1 MKKKILNIEGM
12 TCSACSNGL
21 EKYLNKQEGIKEASV
36 NLVMATAS
44 VEYDENVVQDSDLD
58 RFVKEAGFKS
68 LGEKNKDGNKKH
80 ERLFLIQFAIL
91 VVLLMYISMG
101 HMANFPIPYVV
112 DKMHNPIV
120 YTVFVIVITL
130 CFIFWGIDII
140 VKGIKNLFHRMP
152 NMDSL
157 VGVGVLVNFAYSM
170 YNAINIFQG
179 KVHLVDNLYFES
191 CAMIIFF
198 VKLGRYIDRNN
209 KAKAVDSIK
218 NLVTITPK
226 NAVIKQNGKGKEKV
240 VTINEIQKGDIVIC
254 KPGEKIAVD
263 GKVVLGQSHT
273 DESFI
278 TGESKPVSKTIG
290 DRVLAGSIN
299 YDGYLEYTAENIG
312 KDSSISHI
320 VDLVVEATNTKAP
333 IAKFADKISGI
344 FVPVIFVIAILAFIL
359 NIAITRDINLAL
371 NALVSVLVVACP
383 CALGLATPL
392 AMVVSLGNGTR
403 KGIVIKSSE
412 VLERINDID
421 TVIMDKTGTITKGT
435 LTIADLYFLDAQKD
449 NLKLLKSLETKSN
462 HPLATSVSKGEN
474 NPYKVSD
481 FEEIPGR
488 GIKGKIDGT
497 MYYAGNSK
505 MLESMGIVNTLSNK
519 EDEFSQNG
527 ESIIYFASDKQL
539 LGIVG
544 LRDVIKPG
552 IKDTISSLKEHGKKV
567 VMLSGDNE
575 KTAKIIADEVGIDIV
590 YSNISPKGKLEKIRE
605 LNKNQNVI
613 MVGDGI
619 NDSPALKEATIGISV
634 SNGTDISSDSA
645 DIMLMSEDMSKLLD
659 VFKIGKKTIKII
671 RENLFWALGYNLL
684 MVPLATGILPISL
697 NPMIASLAMTL
708 SSLTVVLNSLRL
720 RK

>member
-44 VEYDENVVQDSDLD
+44 VEYDENIVQDSDLD

-68 LGEKNKDGNKKH
+68 LGERSKDGNGKY
-80 ERLFLIQFAIL
+80 ERLFLIQFALL

-101 HMANFPIPYVV
+101 HMAHFPIPYVV

-140 VKGIKNLFHRMP
+140 AKGFKNIFHRMP

-170 YNAINIFQG
+170 FNAIKVFQG
-179 KVHLVDNLYFES
+179 GVHLVDNLYFES

-198 VKLGRYIDRNN
+198 VKLGRYIDKNN
-209 KAKAVDSIK
+209 KAKAVESIK

-226 NAVIKQNGKGKEKV
+226 NAVIKQKGKGKEKI

-290 DRVLAGSIN
+290 DTVLAGSIN
-299 YDGYLEYTAENIG
+299 YDGYIEYVAENIG

-344 FVPVIFVIAILAFIL
+344 FVPVIFVIAILAFVL
-359 NIAITRDINLAL
+359 NIAITKDVNLAL

-392 AMVVSLGNGTR
+392 AQVVALGSGTKR
-403 KGIVIKSSE
+403 GIVIKTGE
-412 VLERINDID
+412 ALEGINNID
-421 TVIMDKTGTITKGT
+421 TIIMDKTGTITKGT
-435 LTIADLYFLDAQKD
+435 LTISDLYFLDAQKD

-462 HPLATSVSKGEN
+462 HPLATSVSKWEN
-474 NPYKVSD
+474 NPFKVTD

-505 MLESMGIVNTLSNK
+505 MLESMGIINTLSNK

-575 KTAKIIADEVGIDIV
+575 TTAKIIANEVGIDMV

-605 LNKNQNVI
+605 LNTNQNVLMI
-613 MVGDGI
+613 GDGI

-659 VFKIGKKTIKII
+659 VFKLGKKTMKII
-671 RENLFWALGYNLL
+671 KENLFWALGYNLL
-684 MVPLATGILPISL
+684 MVPLATGLLPIAL

>member
-21 EKYLNKQEGIKEASV
+21 EKYLSKQDGIKEASV
-36 NLVMATAS
+36 NLVMATAL
-44 VEYDENVVQDSDLD
+44 VEYDESKVKDSDLD

-68 LGEKNKDGNKKH
+68 LGERSQDGNKKH

-290 DRVLAGSIN
+290 DKVLAGSIN

-312 KDSSISHI
+312 KGSSISHI

-359 NIAITRDINLAL
+359 NVAITRDINLAL

-421 TVIMDKTGTITKGT
+421 TVIMDKTGTITKGE

-488 GIKGKIDGT
+488 GIKGKIDGVI
-497 MYYAGNSK
+497 YYAGNSK
-505 MLESMGIVNTLSNK
+505 MLESIGIINTLSNK
-519 EDEFSQNG
+519 EEEFSKNG
-527 ESIIYFASDKQL
+527 ESIIYFASEKQL

-552 IKDTISSLKEHGKKV
+552 IKDVISTLKEQGKKV

-575 KTAKIIADEVGIDIV
+575 ITAKFIADEVGIDTI

>member
-21 EKYLNKQEGIKEASV
+21 EKYLNKQDGINEASV
-36 NLVMATAS
+36 NLVMATAL
-44 VEYDENVVQDSDLD
+44 VEYDESKVKDSDLD

-68 LGEKNKDGNKKH
+68 LGERSKDENKKH

-299 YDGYLEYTAENIG
+299 YDGYLEYSAENIG

-421 TVIMDKTGTITKGT
+421 TVIMDKTGTITKGE

-488 GIKGKIDGT
+488 GIKGKIDGVI
-497 MYYAGNSK
+497 YYAGNSK
-505 MLESMGIVNTLSNK
+505 MLESIGIINTLSNK
-519 EDEFSQNG
+519 EEEFSKNG
-527 ESIIYFASDKQL
+527 ESIIYFASEKQL

-552 IKDTISSLKEHGKKV
+552 IKDVISTLKEQGKKV

-575 KTAKIIADEVGIDIV
+575 ITAKFIADEVGIDIV

-684 MVPLATGILPISL
+684 MVPLATGLLPISL

>member
-21 EKYLNKQEGIKEASV
+21 EKYLSKQDGIKEASV
-36 NLVMATAS
+36 NLVMATAL
-44 VEYDENVVQDSDLD
+44 VEYDESKVKDSDLD

-68 LGEKNKDGNKKH
+68 LGERSQDGNKKH

-101 HMANFPIPYVV
+101 HMANLPIPYVV

-290 DRVLAGSIN
+290 DKVLAGSIN

-312 KDSSISHI
+312 KGSSISHI

-359 NIAITRDINLAL
+359 NVAITRDINLAL

-421 TVIMDKTGTITKGT
+421 TVIMDKTGTITKGE

-488 GIKGKIDGT
+488 GIKGKIDGVI
-497 MYYAGNSK
+497 YYAGNSK
-505 MLESMGIVNTLSNK
+505 MLESIGIINTLSNK
-519 EDEFSQNG
+519 EEEFSKNG
-527 ESIIYFASDKQL
+527 ESIIYFASEKQL

-552 IKDTISSLKEHGKKV
+552 IKDVISTLKEQGKKV

-575 KTAKIIADEVGIDIV
+575 ITAKFIADEVGIDIV

-671 RENLFWALGYNLL
+671 RENLFRALGYNLL

>member
-21 EKYLNKQEGIKEASV
+21 EKYLNKQDGINEASV
-36 NLVMATAS
+36 NLVMATAL
-44 VEYDENVVQDSDLD
+44 VEYDESKVKDSDLD

-68 LGEKNKDGNKKH
+68 LGERSQDGNKRH

-152 NMDSL
+152 NMNSL

-299 YDGYLEYTAENIG
+299 YDGYLEYSAENIG

-421 TVIMDKTGTITKGT
+421 TVIMDKTGTITKGE

-474 NPYKVSD
+474 NPYKVTD

-488 GIKGKIDGT
+488 GIKGKIDGVI
-497 MYYAGNSK
+497 YYAGNSK
-505 MLESMGIVNTLSNK
+505 MLESIGIINTLSNK
-519 EDEFSQNG
+519 EEEFSKNG
-527 ESIIYFASDKQL
+527 ESIIYFASEKQL

-552 IKDTISSLKEHGKKV
+552 IKDVISTLKEQGKKV

-575 KTAKIIADEVGIDIV
+575 ITAKFIADEVGIDIV

-684 MVPLATGILPISL
+684 MVPLATGLLPISL

>member
-1 MKKKILNIEGM
+1 
-12 TCSACSNGL
+12 
-21 EKYLNKQEGIKEASV
+21 
-36 NLVMATAS
+36 
-44 VEYDENVVQDSDLD
+44 
-58 RFVKEAGFKS
+58 
-68 LGEKNKDGNKKH
+68 
-80 ERLFLIQFAIL
+80 
-91 VVLLMYISMG
+91 MYISMG
-101 HMANFPIPYVV
+101 HMAHFPIPYVV

-140 VKGIKNLFHRMP
+140 AKGFKNIFHRMP

-170 YNAINIFQG
+170 FNAIKVFQG
-179 KVHLVDNLYFES
+179 GVHLVDNLYFES

-198 VKLGRYIDRNN
+198 VKLGRYIDKNN
-209 KAKAVDSIK
+209 KAKAVESIK

-226 NAVIKQNGKGKEKV
+226 NAVIKQKGKGKEKI

-299 YDGYLEYTAENIG
+299 YDGCLEYSAENIG

-421 TVIMDKTGTITKGT
+421 TVIMDKTGTITKGE

-488 GIKGKIDGT
+488 GIKGKIDGVI
-497 MYYAGNSK
+497 YCAGNSK
-505 MLESMGIVNTLSNK
+505 MLESIGIINTLSNK
-519 EDEFSQNG
+519 EEEFSKNG
-527 ESIIYFASDKQL
+527 ESIIYFASEKQL

-552 IKDTISSLKEHGKKV
+552 IKDVISTLKEQGKKV

-575 KTAKIIADEVGIDIV
+575 ITAKFIADEVGIDIV

-684 MVPLATGILPISL
+684 MVPLATGLLPISL

>member
-44 VEYDENVVQDSDLD
+44 IDYDENIVRDSDLD

-68 LGEKNKDGNKKH
+68 LGERSKDGNGKY
-80 ERLFLIQFAIL
+80 ERLFLIQFALL

-101 HMANFPIPYVV
+101 HMAHFPIPYVV

-140 VKGIKNLFHRMP
+140 AKGFKNIFHRMP

-170 YNAINIFQG
+170 FNAIKVFQG
-179 KVHLVDNLYFES
+179 GVHLVDNLYFES

-198 VKLGRYIDRNN
+198 VKLGRYIDKNN
-209 KAKAVDSIK
+209 KAKAVESIK

-226 NAVIKQNGKGKEKV
+226 NAVIKQKGKGKEKI

-290 DRVLAGSIN
+290 DTVLAGSIN
-299 YDGYLEYTAENIG
+299 YDGYIEYVAENIG

-344 FVPVIFVIAILAFIL
+344 FVPLIFVIAILAFVL
-359 NIAITRDINLAL
+359 NIAITKDVNHAL

-392 AMVVSLGNGTR
+392 AQVVALGSGTKR
-403 KGIVIKSSE
+403 GIVIKTGE
-412 VLERINDID
+412 ALEGINNID
-421 TVIMDKTGTITKGT
+421 TVIMDKTGTITKGE

-449 NLKLLKSLETKSN
+449 NLKLLKSLETKSS

-474 NPYKVSD
+474 NPFKVTD

-497 MYYAGNSK
+497 TYYAGNSK
-505 MLESMGIVNTLSNK
+505 MLESMGIINTLSNK

-575 KTAKIIADEVGIDIV
+575 TTAKIIANEVGIDMV

-605 LNKNQNVI
+605 LNTNQNVLMI
-613 MVGDGI
+613 GDGI

-659 VFKIGKKTIKII
+659 VFKLGKKTMKII
-671 RENLFWALGYNLL
+671 KENLFWALGYNLL
-684 MVPLATGILPISL
+684 MVPLATGLLPIAL

>member
-21 EKYLNKQEGIKEASV
+21 EKYLNKQDGIKEASV
-36 NLVMATAS
+36 NLVMATAL
-44 VEYDENVVQDSDLD
+44 VEYDESKVKDSDLD

-68 LGEKNKDGNKKH
+68 LGERSKDGNKKH

-359 NIAITRDINLAL
+359 NVAITRDINLAL

-488 GIKGKIDGT
+488 GIKGKIDGVL
-497 MYYAGNSK
+497 YYAGNSK
-505 MLESMGIVNTLSNK
+505 MLESMGIINALSNK
-519 EDEFSQNG
+519 EEEFSKNG
-527 ESIIYFASDKQL
+527 ESIIYFASEKQL

-552 IKDTISSLKEHGKKV
+552 IKDVISTLKDQGKKV

-575 KTAKIIADEVGIDIV
+575 ITAKFIADEVGIDIV

>member
-21 EKYLNKQEGIKEASV
+21 EKYLNKQDGINEASV
-36 NLVMATAS
+36 NLVMATAL
-44 VEYDENVVQDSDLD
+44 VEYDESKVKDSDLD

-68 LGEKNKDGNKKH
+68 LGERSQDGNKKH

-299 YDGYLEYTAENIG
+299 YDGYLEYSAENIG

-421 TVIMDKTGTITKGT
+421 TVIMDKTGTITKGE

-488 GIKGKIDGT
+488 GIKGKIDGVI
-497 MYYAGNSK
+497 YYAGNSK
-505 MLESMGIVNTLSNK
+505 MLESIGIINTLSNK
-519 EDEFSQNG
+519 EEEFSKNG
-527 ESIIYFASDKQL
+527 ESIIYFASEKQL

-552 IKDTISSLKEHGKKV
+552 IKDVISTLKEQGKKV

-575 KTAKIIADEVGIDIV
+575 ITAKFIADEVGIDIV

-684 MVPLATGILPISL
+684 MVPLATGLLPISL

>member
-21 EKYLNKQEGIKEASV
+21 EKYLSKQDGIKEASV
-36 NLVMATAS
+36 NLVMATAL
-44 VEYDENVVQDSDLD
+44 VEYDESKVKDSDLD

-68 LGEKNKDGNKKH
+68 LGEKSKDGNKKH

-101 HMANFPIPYVV
+101 HMANLPIPYVV

-290 DRVLAGSIN
+290 DKVLAGSIN

-312 KDSSISHI
+312 KGSSISHI

-359 NIAITRDINLAL
+359 NVAITRDINLAL

-421 TVIMDKTGTITKGT
+421 TVIMDKTGTITKGE

-488 GIKGKIDGT
+488 GIKGKIDGVI
-497 MYYAGNSK
+497 YYAGNSK
-505 MLESMGIVNTLSNK
+505 MLESIGIINTLSNK
-519 EDEFSQNG
+519 EEEFSKNG
-527 ESIIYFASDKQL
+527 ESIIYFASEKQL

-552 IKDTISSLKEHGKKV
+552 IKDVISTLKEQGKKV

-575 KTAKIIADEVGIDIV
+575 ITAKFIADEVGIDIV

>member
-44 VEYDENVVQDSDLD
+44 VEYDENIIQDSDLD

-68 LGEKNKDGNKKH
+68 LGERSKDGNGKY
-80 ERLFLIQFAIL
+80 ERLFLIQFALL

-101 HMANFPIPYVV
+101 HMAHFPIPYVV

-140 VKGIKNLFHRMP
+140 AKGFKNIFHRMP

-170 YNAINIFQG
+170 FNAIKVFQG
-179 KVHLVDNLYFES
+179 GVHLVNNLYFES

-198 VKLGRYIDRNN
+198 VKLGRYIDKNN
-209 KAKAVDSIK
+209 KAKAVESIK

-226 NAVIKQNGKGKEKV
+226 NAVIKQKGKGKEKI

-290 DRVLAGSIN
+290 DTVLAGSIN
-299 YDGYLEYTAENIG
+299 YDGYIEYVAENIG

-344 FVPVIFVIAILAFIL
+344 FVPVIFVIAILAFVL
-359 NIAITRDINLAL
+359 NIAITKDVNLAL

-392 AMVVSLGNGTR
+392 AQVVALGSGTKR
-403 KGIVIKSSE
+403 GIVIKTGE
-412 VLERINDID
+412 ALEGINNID
-421 TVIMDKTGTITKGT
+421 TVIMDKTGTITKGE

-462 HPLATSVSKGEN
+462 HPLATSVSKGKN
-474 NPYKVSD
+474 NPFKVTD

-505 MLESMGIVNTLSNK
+505 MLESMGIINTLSNK

-575 KTAKIIADEVGIDIV
+575 TTAKIIANEVGIDMV

-605 LNKNQNVI
+605 LNTNQNVLMI
-613 MVGDGI
+613 GDGI

-659 VFKIGKKTIKII
+659 VFKLGKKTMKII
-671 RENLFWALGYNLL
+671 KENLFWALGYNLL
-684 MVPLATGILPISL
+684 MVPLATGLLPIAL

>member
-21 EKYLNKQEGIKEASV
+21 EKYLNKQDGIKEASV
-36 NLVMATAS
+36 NLVMATAL
-44 VEYDENVVQDSDLD
+44 VEYDESKVKDSDLD

-68 LGEKNKDGNKKH
+68 LGERSKDGNKKH

-299 YDGYLEYTAENIG
+299 YDGYLEYSAENIG

-421 TVIMDKTGTITKGT
+421 TVIMDKTGTITKGE

-474 NPYKVSD
+474 NPYEVSD

-488 GIKGKIDGT
+488 GIKGKIDGVI
-497 MYYAGNSK
+497 YYAGNSK
-505 MLESMGIVNTLSNK
+505 MLESIGIINTLSNK
-519 EDEFSQNG
+519 EEEFSKNG
-527 ESIIYFASDKQL
+527 ESIIYFASEKQL

-552 IKDTISSLKEHGKKV
+552 IKDVISTLKEQGKKV

-575 KTAKIIADEVGIDIV
+575 ITAKFIADEVGIDIV

-684 MVPLATGILPISL
+684 MVPLATGLLPISL

>member
-21 EKYLNKQEGIKEASV
+21 EKYLNKQDGIKEASV
-36 NLVMATAS
+36 NLVMATAL
-44 VEYDENVVQDSDLD
+44 VEYDESKVKDSDLD

-68 LGEKNKDGNKKH
+68 LGERSQDGNKRH

-299 YDGYLEYTAENIG
+299 YDGYLEYSAENIG

-421 TVIMDKTGTITKGT
+421 TVIMDKTGTITKGE

-488 GIKGKIDGT
+488 GIKGKIDGVI
-497 MYYAGNSK
+497 YYAGNSK
-505 MLESMGIVNTLSNK
+505 MLESIGIINTLSNK
-519 EDEFSQNG
+519 EEEFSKNG
-527 ESIIYFASDKQL
+527 ESIIYFASEKQL

-552 IKDTISSLKEHGKKV
+552 IKDVISTLKEQGKKV

-575 KTAKIIADEVGIDIV
+575 VTAKFIADEVGIDTI

-684 MVPLATGILPISL
+684 MVPLATGLLPISL

>member
-1 MKKKILNIEGM
+1 MKKKILDIEGM

-21 EKYLNKQEGIKEASV
+21 EKYLNKQEGINDATV

-44 VEYDENVVQDSDLD
+44 IEYDEEKVKEQDLD

-68 LGEKNKDGNKKH
+68 LGEKSKDGNKKY
-80 ERLFLIQFAIL
+80 ERLFLIQFAFIAI
-91 VVLLMYISMG
+91 LLMYISMG
-101 HMANFPIPYVV
+101 HMAHLPIPYVL
-112 DKMHNPIV
+112 DKVHNPVV
-120 YTVFVIVITL
+120 YTAIVIIITL

-140 VKGIKNLFHRMP
+140 VNGIKNIIHKMP

-157 VGVGVLVNFAYSM
+157 VGIGVIINFAYSM
-170 YNAINIFQG
+170 FNAVGIFQG
-179 KVHLVDNLYFES
+179 KVQLVDNLYFES

-198 VKLGRYIDRNN
+198 IKLGRYIDKNN
-209 KAKAVDSIK
+209 KAKAVDNIK

-226 NAVIKQNGKGKEKV
+226 NAIIKGKGKGKETV
-240 VTINEIQKGDIVIC
+240 VTLNEIEKGDVVIC
-254 KPGEKIAVD
+254 HPGEKIAVD
-263 GKVVLGQSHT
+263 GIITLGQTHT

-290 DRVLAGSIN
+290 DTVLAGSIN
-299 YDGYLEYTAENIG
+299 YDGYIEYKAEKIG

-320 VDLVVEATNTKAP
+320 VDLVVEATNTKSN

-344 FVPVIFVIAILAFIL
+344 FVPVIFVIAVIAFLL
-359 NIAITRDINLAL
+359 NLVITHELNLAL

-392 AMVVSLGNGTR
+392 AMVVALGKGTR
-403 KGIVIKSSE
+403 SGIIIKNSE
-412 VLERINDID
+412 VIEQINNID
-421 TVIMDKTGTITKGT
+421 TVIMDKTGTITKGE
-435 LTIADLYFLDAQKD
+435 LTIADLYFSDAQKD
-449 NLKLLKSLETKSN
+449 NLKLLKSLERKSN
-462 HPLATSVSKGEN
+462 HPLATSISKGEN
-474 NPYKVSD
+474 NPFEVKD

-488 GIKGKIDGT
+488 GVKGKIDGA

-505 MLESMGIVNTLSNK
+505 MLESMGIINTLVNK
-519 EDEFSQNG
+519 EDEFSQKG
-527 ESIIYFASDKQL
+527 ESIVYFAKDNEL
-539 LGIVG
+539 IGIVG
-544 LRDVIKPG
+544 LRDVIKPN
-552 IKDTISSLKEHGKKV
+552 IKDTIKSLKEIGKKV

-575 KTAKIIADEVGIDIV
+575 NTAKIIAAEVGIDEV
-590 YSNISPKGKLEKIRE
+590 YSNISPEGKLEKIRE
-605 LNKNQNVI
+605 LNTNNNVI
-613 MVGDGI
+613 MIGDGI

-645 DIMLMSEDMSKLLD
+645 DIMLMSEDMSKVLD
-659 VFKIGKKTIKII
+659 IFKLGNKTMKII
-671 RENLFWALGYNLL
+671 KENLYWALGYNLL
-684 MVPLATGILPISL
+684 MVPLATGLLPITL

>member
-21 EKYLNKQEGIKEASV
+21 EKYLNKQDGINEASV
-36 NLVMATAS
+36 NLVMATAL
-44 VEYDENVVQDSDLD
+44 VEYDESKVKDSDLD

-68 LGEKNKDGNKKH
+68 LGERSQDGNKRH

-152 NMDSL
+152 NMNSL

-299 YDGYLEYTAENIG
+299 YDGYLEYSAENIG

-421 TVIMDKTGTITKGT
+421 TVIMDKTGTITKGE

-474 NPYKVSD
+474 NPYKVTD

-488 GIKGKIDGT
+488 GIKGKIDGVI
-497 MYYAGNSK
+497 YYAGNSK
-505 MLESMGIVNTLSNK
+505 LLESIGIINTLSNK
-519 EDEFSQNG
+519 EEEFSKNG
-527 ESIIYFASDKQL
+527 ESIIYFASEKQL

-552 IKDTISSLKEHGKKV
+552 IKDVISTLKEQGKKV

-575 KTAKIIADEVGIDIV
+575 ITAKFIADEVGIDIV

-684 MVPLATGILPISL
+684 MVPLATGLLPISL

>member
-44 VEYDENVVQDSDLD
+44 VEYDENIVQDSDLD

-68 LGEKNKDGNKKH
+68 LGERSKDGNGKY
-80 ERLFLIQFAIL
+80 ERLFLIQFALL

-101 HMANFPIPYVV
+101 HMAHFPIPYVV

-140 VKGIKNLFHRMP
+140 AKGFKNIFHRMP

-170 YNAINIFQG
+170 FNAIKVFQG
-179 KVHLVDNLYFES
+179 GVHLVNNLYFES

-198 VKLGRYIDRNN
+198 VKLGRYIDKNN
-209 KAKAVDSIK
+209 KAKAVESIK

-226 NAVIKQNGKGKEKV
+226 NAVIKQKGKGKEKI

-290 DRVLAGSIN
+290 DTVLAGSIN
-299 YDGYLEYTAENIG
+299 YDGYIEYVAENIG

-344 FVPVIFVIAILAFIL
+344 FVPLIFVIAILAFVL
-359 NIAITRDINLAL
+359 NIAITKDVNHAL

-392 AMVVSLGNGTR
+392 AQVVALGSGTR
-403 KGIVIKSSE
+403 RGIVIKTGE
-412 VLERINDID
+412 ALEGINNID
-421 TVIMDKTGTITKGT
+421 TVIMDKTGTITKGE

-449 NLKLLKSLETKSN
+449 NLKLLKSLETKSS

-474 NPYKVSD
+474 NPFKVTD

-497 MYYAGNSK
+497 TYYAGNSK
-505 MLESMGIVNTLSNK
+505 MLESMGIINTLSNK

-575 KTAKIIADEVGIDIV
+575 TTAKIIANEVGIDMV

-605 LNKNQNVI
+605 LNTNQNVLMI
-613 MVGDGI
+613 GDGI

-659 VFKIGKKTIKII
+659 VFKLGKKTMKII
-671 RENLFWALGYNLL
+671 KENLFWALGYNLL
-684 MVPLATGILPISL
+684 MVPLATGLLPIAL

>member
-21 EKYLNKQEGIKEASV
+21 EKYLNKQDGINEASV
-36 NLVMATAS
+36 NLVMATAL
-44 VEYDENVVQDSDLD
+44 VEYDESKVKDSDLD

-68 LGEKNKDGNKKH
+68 LGERSQDGNKKH

-299 YDGYLEYTAENIG
+299 YDGYLEYSAENIG

-421 TVIMDKTGTITKGT
+421 TVIMDKTGTITKGE

-474 NPYKVSD
+474 NPYKVTD

-488 GIKGKIDGT
+488 GIKGKIDGVI
-497 MYYAGNSK
+497 YYAGNSK
-505 MLESMGIVNTLSNK
+505 MLESIGIINTLSNK
-519 EDEFSQNG
+519 EEEFSKNG
-527 ESIIYFASDKQL
+527 ESIIYFASEKQL

-552 IKDTISSLKEHGKKV
+552 IKDVISTLKEQGKKV

-575 KTAKIIADEVGIDIV
+575 ITAKFIADEVGIDIV

-684 MVPLATGILPISL
+684 MVPLATGLLPISL

>member
-21 EKYLNKQEGIKEASV
+21 EKYLNKQDGIKEASV
-36 NLVMATAS
+36 NLVMATAL
-44 VEYDENVVQDSDLD
+44 VEYDESKVKDSDLD

-68 LGEKNKDGNKKH
+68 LGERSQDGNKKH

-299 YDGYLEYTAENIG
+299 YDGYLEYSAENIG

-421 TVIMDKTGTITKGT
+421 TVIMDKTGTITKGE

-474 NPYKVSD
+474 NPYEVSD

-488 GIKGKIDGT
+488 GIKGKIDGVI
-497 MYYAGNSK
+497 YYAGNSK
-505 MLESMGIVNTLSNK
+505 MLESIGIINTLSNK
-519 EDEFSQNG
+519 EEEFSKNG
-527 ESIIYFASDKQL
+527 ESIIYFASEKQL

-552 IKDTISSLKEHGKKV
+552 IKDVISTLKEQGKKV

-575 KTAKIIADEVGIDIV
+575 ITAKFIADEVGIDIV

-634 SNGTDISSDSA
+634 SNGTDISSDSV

-684 MVPLATGILPISL
+684 MVPLATGLLPISL

>member
-21 EKYLNKQEGIKEASV
+21 EKYLNKQDGIKEASV
-36 NLVMATAS
+36 NLVMATAL
-44 VEYDENVVQDSDLD
+44 VEYDESKVKDSDLD

-68 LGEKNKDGNKKH
+68 LGERSKDGNKKH

-299 YDGYLEYTAENIG
+299 YDGYLEYSAENIG

-421 TVIMDKTGTITKGT
+421 TVIMDKTGTITKGE

-474 NPYKVSD
+474 NPYEVSD

-488 GIKGKIDGT
+488 GIKGKIDGVI
-497 MYYAGNSK
+497 YYAGNSK
-505 MLESMGIVNTLSNK
+505 MLESIGIINTLSNK
-519 EDEFSQNG
+519 EEEFSKNG
-527 ESIIYFASDKQL
+527 ESIIYFASEKQL

-544 LRDVIKPG
+544 LRDIIKPG
-552 IKDTISSLKEHGKKV
+552 IKDVISTLKEQGKKV

-575 KTAKIIADEVGIDIV
+575 ITAKFIADEVGIDIV

-684 MVPLATGILPISL
+684 MVPLATGLLPISL

>member
-21 EKYLNKQEGIKEASV
+21 EKYLNKQDGINEASV
-36 NLVMATAS
+36 NLVMATAL
-44 VEYDENVVQDSDLD
+44 VEYDESKVKDSDLD

-68 LGEKNKDGNKKH
+68 LGERSQDGNKKH

-299 YDGYLEYTAENIG
+299 YDGYLEYSAENIG

-344 FVPVIFVIAILAFIL
+344 FVPAIFVIAILAFIL

-421 TVIMDKTGTITKGT
+421 TVIMDKTGTITKGE

-462 HPLATSVSKGEN
+462 HPLATSVSKIEN
-474 NPYKVSD
+474 NPYKVTD

-488 GIKGKIDGT
+488 GIKGKIDGVI
-497 MYYAGNSK
+497 YYAGNSK
-505 MLESMGIVNTLSNK
+505 MLESIGIINTLSNK
-519 EDEFSQNG
+519 EEEFSKNG
-527 ESIIYFASDKQL
+527 ESIIYFASEKQL

-552 IKDTISSLKEHGKKV
+552 IKDVISTLKEQGKKV

-575 KTAKIIADEVGIDIV
+575 ITAKFIADEVGIDIV

-645 DIMLMSEDMSKLLD
+645 DIMLMSEEMSKLLD

>member
-21 EKYLNKQEGIKEASV
+21 EKYLNKQDGINEASV
-36 NLVMATAS
+36 NLVMATAL
-44 VEYDENVVQDSDLD
+44 VEYDESKVKDSDLD

-68 LGEKNKDGNKKH
+68 LGERSKDGNKKH

-299 YDGYLEYTAENIG
+299 YDGYLEYSAENIG

-421 TVIMDKTGTITKGT
+421 TVIMDKTGTITKGE

-474 NPYKVSD
+474 NPYEVSD

-488 GIKGKIDGT
+488 GIKGKIDGVI
-497 MYYAGNSK
+497 YYAGNSK
-505 MLESMGIVNTLSNK
+505 MLESIGIINTLSNK
-519 EDEFSQNG
+519 EEEFSKNG
-527 ESIIYFASDKQL
+527 ESIIYFASEKQL

-544 LRDVIKPG
+544 LRDIIKPG
-552 IKDTISSLKEHGKKV
+552 IKDVISTLKEQGKKV

-575 KTAKIIADEVGIDIV
+575 ITAKFIADEVGIDIV

-684 MVPLATGILPISL
+684 MVPLATGLLPISL

>member
-21 EKYLNKQEGIKEASV
+21 VKYLNKQEGIKEASV

-44 VEYDENVVQDSDLD
+44 VEYDENIVQDSDLD

-68 LGEKNKDGNKKH
+68 LGERSKDGNGKY
-80 ERLFLIQFAIL
+80 ERLFLIQFALL

-101 HMANFPIPYVV
+101 HMAHFPIPYVV

-140 VKGIKNLFHRMP
+140 AKGFKNIFHRMP

-170 YNAINIFQG
+170 FNAIKVFQG
-179 KVHLVDNLYFES
+179 GVHLVDNLYFES

-198 VKLGRYIDRNN
+198 VKLGRYIDKNN
-209 KAKAVDSIK
+209 KAKAVESIK

-226 NAVIKQNGKGKEKV
+226 NAVIKQKGKGKEKI

-290 DRVLAGSIN
+290 DTVLAGSIN
-299 YDGYLEYTAENIG
+299 YDGYIEYVAENIG

-344 FVPVIFVIAILAFIL
+344 FVPLIFVIAILAFVL
-359 NIAITRDINLAL
+359 NIAITKDVNHAL

-392 AMVVSLGNGTR
+392 AQVVALGSGTR
-403 KGIVIKSSE
+403 RGIVIKTGE
-412 VLERINDID
+412 ALEGINNID
-421 TVIMDKTGTITKGT
+421 TVIMDKTGTITKGE

-449 NLKLLKSLETKSN
+449 NLKLLKSLETKSS

-474 NPYKVSD
+474 NPFKVTD

-505 MLESMGIVNTLSNK
+505 MLESMGIINTLSNK

-575 KTAKIIADEVGIDIV
+575 TTAKIIANEVGIDMV

-605 LNKNQNVI
+605 LNTNQNVLMI
-613 MVGDGI
+613 GDGI

-659 VFKIGKKTIKII
+659 VFKLGKKTMKII
-671 RENLFWALGYNLL
+671 KENLFWALGYNLL
-684 MVPLATGILPISL
+684 MVPLATGLLPIAL